1 MSDNF
6 MKDTTRSIMTVLLTI
21 AATLPVM
28 ALSPGD
34 AVVPDAVGKADF
46 VTGAA
51 PERWEPGKVYVF
63 ECWATWCGPCVAAI
77 PHMDGLF
84 DKYHEKGLEVF
95 GMNVFEDGREKAAA
109 FVKKKGKGM
118 SYPVAYVGKGGV
130 FERDWLETTGIKS
143 IPYAFVVKDG
153 KFLFGIHPASLKEE
167 MIEALLAGGEREEK
181 LLKQFRTA
189 ESSKEEVE
197 KLVAE
202 FPGAMEKGDDKAA
215 EEVLKKIAEL
225 DPNHMLLNHFRCTLN
240 AKRRN
245 WDGVLECLRDKSDPL
260 GQRMASMSVMQMSEM
275 GAEALPAK
283 VLEAVVDNLGDRAG
297 EEKQEMGPFEQIILA
312 RALWQLDRRDEA
324 KVVAQATTTLGM
336 GLIPESVLRGFAESF
351 EKGKPQTFVEFLGAV
366 REAAAKAKEPG
377 ESAGGEK

>member
-1 MSDNF
+1 MINNF
-6 MKDTTRSIMTVLLTI
+6 MKNTSRSLITALMAI

-109 FVKKKGKGM
+109 FAKKKGKGM

-143 IPYAFVVKDG
+143 IPHAFVVKDG

-181 LLKQFRTA
+181 LLKRLRKAEDSKGEIEKLGAEFSGALEGNDGKAEEILGQIEALDPDYAMLGYMKCILAAKRKQWEAVTA
-189 ESSKEEVE
+189 LLRGDGDAMMKRAAAMMVVEMIAGAGAVDAEGNKALEAAVE
-197 KLVAE
+197 KL
-202 FPGAMEKGDDKAA
+202 GDVQG
-215 EEVLKKIAEL
+215 E
-225 DPNHMLLNHFRCTLN
+225 
-240 AKRRN
+240 
-245 WDGVLECLRDKSDPL
+245 
-260 GQRMASMSVMQMSEM
+260 
-275 GAEALPAK
+275 
-283 VLEAVVDNLGDRAG
+283 DR
-297 EEKQEMGPFEQIILA
+297 QEMGPFEKIALA
-312 RALWQLDRRDEA
+312 QGLWKLGRKDEA
-324 KVVAQATTTLGM
+324 K
-336 GLIPESVLRGFAESF
+336 
-351 EKGKPQTFVEFLGAV
+351 
-366 REAAAKAKEPG
+366 AAAKAVTGMGMGVIPEAALKEFAESYEKGAPQSFSDFMGSLRAAAG
-377 ESAGGEK
+377 EGKGGEEK